1 MFLVNQNVLVK
12 VGPRTP
18 TFLQLAGM
26 DVKRLIVVKDD
37 NIVKGA
43 SRLLFLWKTQLNTN
57 CEGIATPLKVLFNLY
72 GENRWQ

>member
-18 TFLQLAGM
+18 TFLQAAEM

-37 NIVKGA
+37 NIV
-43 SRLLFLWKTQLNTN
+43 
-57 CEGIATPLKVLFNLY
+57 
-72 GENRWQ
+72 